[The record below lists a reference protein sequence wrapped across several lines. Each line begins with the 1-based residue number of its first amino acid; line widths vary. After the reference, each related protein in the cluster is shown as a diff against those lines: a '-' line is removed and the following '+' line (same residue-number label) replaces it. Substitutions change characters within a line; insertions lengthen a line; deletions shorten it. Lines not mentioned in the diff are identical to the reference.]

1 MRLDSGH
8 CLWCGYLSLRMDD
21 DEHAHTL
28 VDRARDGDDDAAR
41 ELIRQLYPM
50 VAKIVRGYRPRRAAE
65 EDLTQMIFIKVF
77 QNLAQ
82 YSGKVPISHWV
93 SRIAVNTCRNQLM
106 AEKARPELR
115 HADLSEEQAA
125 MLENLAAS
133 DEALSPD
140 RKLAARDLVEKLL
153 AMLKPMERL
162 VIDMLYLQERSV
174 SEIQNVNC
182 GTAAAI
188 KIKAFRARQK
198 LRRQIGGLL

>member
-1 MRLDSGH
+1 
-8 CLWCGYLSLRMDD
+8 MDD
-21 DEHAHTL
+21 DEHARAL
-28 VDRARDGDDDAAR
+28 VDRARGGDDNAAR
-41 ELIRQLYPM
+41 ELIRQLYPL
-50 VAKIVRGYRPRRAAE
+50 VAKIVRGYQPRRTAE
-65 EDLTQMIFIKVF
+65 EDLAQMIFVKVF

-125 MLENLAAS
+125 MLENLAS
-133 DEALSPD
+133 DNALSPD

-153 AMLKPMERL
+153 AMLKPVERL

-174 SEIQNVNC
+174 AEVQKLT
-182 GTAAAI
+182 GWTAATI
-188 KIKAFRARQK
+188 KVRAFRARQK
-198 LRRQIGGLL
+198 LRKQIGGLL

>member
-1 MRLDSGH
+1 
-8 CLWCGYLSLRMDD
+8 MDD
-21 DEHAHTL
+21 DEHARAL
-28 VDRARDGDDDAAR
+28 VDRARSGDDDAAR
-41 ELIRQLYPM
+41 ELIRQLYPL
-50 VAKIVRGYRPRRAAE
+50 VAKIVRGYRPRRTAE
-65 EDLTQMIFIKVF
+65 EDLAQMIFVKVF

-125 MLENLAAS
+125 MLENLAS
-133 DEALSPD
+133 DDAFSPD

-153 AMLKPMERL
+153 AMLKPVERL

-174 SEIQNVNC
+174 AEVQKLT
-182 GTAAAI
+182 GWTAATI
-188 KIKAFRARQK
+188 KVRAFRARQK
-198 LRRQIGGLL
+198 LRKQIGGLL

>member
-1 MRLDSGH
+1 IRLDAGQ

-21 DEHAHTL
+21 DEHARAL
-28 VDRARDGDDDAAR
+28 VDRARNGDDEAAR

-115 HADLSEEQAA
+115 HYDQTYKQGA
-125 MLENLAAS
+125 MLEYRHDS
-133 DEALSPD
+133 WEDLS
-140 RKLAARDLVEKLL
+140 
-153 AMLKPMERL
+153 
-162 VIDMLYLQERSV
+162 
-174 SEIQNVNC
+174 
-182 GTAAAI
+182 TA
-188 KIKAFRARQK
+188 
-198 LRRQIGGLL
+198 

>member
-1 MRLDSGH
+1 
-8 CLWCGYLSLRMDD
+8 MDD
-21 DEHAHTL
+21 DEHARAL
-28 VDRARDGDDDAAR
+28 VDRAVGGDDNAAR
-41 ELIRQLYPM
+41 ELIRQLYPL
-50 VAKIVRGYRPRRAAE
+50 VAKIVRGYRPRRTAE
-65 EDLTQMIFIKVF
+65 EDLAQMIFVKVF

-125 MLENLAAS
+125 MLENLAS
-133 DEALSPD
+133 EDALSPD

-153 AMLKPMERL
+153 AMLKPVERL

-174 SEIQNVNC
+174 AEVQKLT
-182 GTAAAI
+182 GWTAATI
-188 KIKAFRARQK
+188 KVRAFRARQK
-198 LRRQIGGLL
+198 LRKQIGGLL

>member
-1 MRLDSGH
+1 
-8 CLWCGYLSLRMDD
+8 MDY
-21 DEHAHTL
+21 DEHARAL

-65 EDLTQMIFIKVF
+65 EDLSQMIFVKVF

-106 AEKARPELR
+106 EEKARPELR

-125 MLENLAAS
+125 MLENLATS
-133 DEALSPD
+133 DESLSPD

-153 AMLKPMERL
+153 AMLKPVERL

-174 SEIQNVNC
+174 AEVQKLT
-182 GTAAAI
+182 GWTAATI
-188 KIKAFRARQK
+188 KVRAFRARQK
-198 LRRQIGGLL
+198 LRKQIGGLL

>member
-1 MRLDSGH
+1 
-8 CLWCGYLSLRMDD
+8 MDD
-21 DEHAHTL
+21 DEHARVL
-28 VDRARDGDDDAAR
+28 VDRARSGDDNAAR
-41 ELIRQLYPM
+41 ELIRQLHPL
-50 VAKIVRGYRPRRAAE
+50 VAKIVRAYRPRSTGE
-65 EDLTQMIFIKVF
+65 EDLAQMIFVKVF

-125 MLENLAAS
+125 MLENLAS
-133 DEALSPD
+133 EDALSPD

-153 AMLKPMERL
+153 AMLKPVERL

-174 SEIQNVNC
+174 AEVQKLT
-182 GTAAAI
+182 GWTAATI
-188 KIKAFRARQK
+188 KVRAFRARQK
-198 LRRQIGGLL
+198 LRKQIGGLL

>member
-1 MRLDSGH
+1 
-8 CLWCGYLSLRMDD
+8 MDD
-21 DEHAHTL
+21 DEHARAL
-28 VDRARDGDDDAAR
+28 VDRARDGGDEAAR

-125 MLENLAAS
+125 VVQNMAATS
-133 DEALSPD
+133 DE
-140 RKLAARDLVEKLL
+140 LAPGRSFASRELVEHLMK
-153 AMLKPMERL
+153 ALKPAERL
-162 VIDMLYLQERSV
+162 VIDLLYLQQRSV
-174 SEIQNVNC
+174 AEIQ
-182 GTAAAI
+182 
-188 KIKAFRARQK
+188 KIAGWSNALVKVRAFRARQK
-198 LRRQIGGLL
+198 MKKQMSIISAREKK

>member
-1 MRLDSGH
+1 
-8 CLWCGYLSLRMDD
+8 MDD
-21 DEHAHTL
+21 DEHARVL
-28 VDRARDGDDDAAR
+28 VDRARGGDDDAAR
-41 ELIRQLYPM
+41 ELIRQLYPL
-50 VAKIVRGYRPRRAAE
+50 VAKIVRGYRPRRTAE
-65 EDLTQMIFIKVF
+65 EDLAQMIFVKVF

-125 MLENLAAS
+125 MLENLAS
-133 DEALSPD
+133 DNALSPD

-153 AMLKPMERL
+153 AMLKPVERL

-174 SEIQNVNC
+174 AEVQKLT
-182 GTAAAI
+182 GWTAATI
-188 KIKAFRARQK
+188 KVRAFRARQK
-198 LRRQIGGLL
+198 LRKQIGGLL

>member
-1 MRLDSGH
+1 
-8 CLWCGYLSLRMDD
+8 MDD
-21 DEHAHTL
+21 DEHARAL
-28 VDRARDGDDDAAR
+28 VDRALGGDDNAAR
-41 ELIRQLYPM
+41 ELIRQLHPL
-50 VAKIVRGYRPRRAAE
+50 VAKIVRAYRPRRTGE
-65 EDLTQMIFIKVF
+65 EDLAQMIFVKVF

-125 MLENLAAS
+125 MLENLAS
-133 DEALSPD
+133 EDALSPD

-153 AMLKPMERL
+153 AMLKPVERL

-174 SEIQNVNC
+174 AEVQKLT
-182 GTAAAI
+182 GWTAATI
-188 KIKAFRARQK
+188 KVRAFRARQK
-198 LRRQIGGLL
+198 LRKQIGGLL

>member
-1 MRLDSGH
+1 
-8 CLWCGYLSLRMDD
+8 MDD
-21 DEHAHTL
+21 DEHARVL
-28 VDRARDGDDDAAR
+28 VDRARSGDDDAAR
-41 ELIRQLYPM
+41 ELIRQLYPL
-50 VAKIVRGYRPRRAAE
+50 VAKIVRGYRPRRTAE
-65 EDLTQMIFIKVF
+65 EDLAQMIFVKVF

-125 MLENLAAS
+125 MLENLAS
-133 DEALSPD
+133 DNALSPD

-153 AMLKPMERL
+153 AMLKPVERL

-174 SEIQNVNC
+174 AEVQKLT
-182 GTAAAI
+182 GWTAATI
-188 KIKAFRARQK
+188 KVRAFRARQK
-198 LRRQIGGLL
+198 LRKQIGGLL

>member
-1 MRLDSGH
+1 
-8 CLWCGYLSLRMDD
+8 MDD
-21 DEHAHTL
+21 DEHARAL
-28 VDRARDGDDDAAR
+28 VDRALGGDDNAAR
-41 ELIRQLYPM
+41 ELIRQLYPL
-50 VAKIVRGYRPRRAAE
+50 VAKIVRGYRPRRTAE
-65 EDLTQMIFIKVF
+65 EDLAQMIFVKVF

-125 MLENLAAS
+125 MLENLAS
-133 DEALSPD
+133 DDALSPD

-153 AMLKPMERL
+153 AMLKPVERL

-174 SEIQNVNC
+174 AEVQKLT
-182 GTAAAI
+182 GWTAATI
-188 KIKAFRARQK
+188 KVRAFRARQK
-198 LRRQIGGLL
+198 LRKQIGGLL